1 MATKLRNIE
10 NSGFSA
16 NSATEGNRLIN
27 LDGSANLRKTGLPFF
42 TRLSLYHTLLK
53 LPRWKFL
60 ALIFGWYT
68 LLNIAFAGIYYG
80 VGVEHLAGTQV
91 HADTFTQFIE
101 AFFFSSQTLTT
112 VGYGH
117 MAPVGLIANIIASIE
132 SFLGIIMFAL
142 VTGVFYGRFSRPKA
156 FLIFSRNIVVAPFKG
171 GRGLMIRL
179 ASYKNNH
186 LTDVEAQFT
195 MAIHQQENGKNVTRY
210 YPIPLD
216 IAKINSLALSWTI
229 VHRIDEESPLYNMPE
244 EEIKNTNF
252 ELIVNIKAFDDHFS
266 NTVQQRTSYLC
277 SQLVYGAKFAQMY
290 ERDPEGRFT
299 ILAIDKIGDYEKVN
313 ISAFEPENA
322 TSLATN
328 A

>member
-1 MATKLRNIE
+1 MATRLKNIE

-27 LDGSANLRKTGLPFF
+27 QDGTANLRKTGLPFL
-42 TRLSLYHTLLK
+42 TQLSIYHTLLK

-60 ALIFGWYT
+60 LLIFGWYT
-68 LLNIAFAGIYYG
+68 LLNLAFAGVYYG
-80 VGVEHLAGTQV
+80 IGVDHLAGTQQ
-91 HADTFTQFIE
+91 HAGRGTQFME

-117 MAPVGLIANIIASIE
+117 MAPMGLLVNVIASIE

-142 VTGVFYGRFSRPKA
+142 VTGVFYGRFSRPRA
-156 FLIFSRNIVVAPFKG
+156 FLIFSRHMVIAPFKG
-171 GRGLMIRL
+171 GRALMIRL

-186 LTDVEAQFT
+186 LTDVDAQFT
-195 MAIHQQENGKNVTRY
+195 MAMHQEENGKTVTRY
-210 YPIPLD
+210 YPVPLD

-229 VHRIDEESPLYNMPE
+229 VHRLDEESPFFNMTAA
-244 EEIKNTNF
+244 EITDAKF

-266 NTVQQRTSYLC
+266 NTVLQRTSYLG
-277 SQLVYGAKFAQMY
+277 SQLVYGAKFTQMY
-290 ERDPEGRFT
+290 ERDPEGRYT

-313 ISAFEPENA
+313 IEAFEPQNVTA
-322 TSLATN
+322 VATN